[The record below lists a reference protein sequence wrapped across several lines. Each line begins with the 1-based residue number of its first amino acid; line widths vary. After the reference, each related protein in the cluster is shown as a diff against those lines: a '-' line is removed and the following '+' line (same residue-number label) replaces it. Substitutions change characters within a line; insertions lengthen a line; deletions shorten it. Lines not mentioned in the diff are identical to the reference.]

1 VRRATKFVVTR
12 TDHPRLVR
20 LDEVLS
26 STAGVEKRANKA
38 ALLPMG
44 EHQYLDLRSALFDGE
59 LKEAPTTTT
68 ATTTTGASR
77 PRS

>member
-1 VRRATKFVVTR
+1 MHLLLLLDCQFQAAAAPTNRNHDDRRWLRRATTTATR

-26 STAGVEKRANKA
+26 WTAGVEKRANKA

-44 EHQYLDLRSALFDGE
+44 EHQ
-59 LKEAPTTTT
+59 
-68 ATTTTGASR
+68 
-77 PRS
+77 